1 MKLALI
7 AVVSCLALSVKS
19 ASFVTSLGI
28 PSGQST
34 TNALLPYYMYK
45 NMPVIDVQSFDL
57 VCRTPDMDTPV
68 RSAFSITAG
77 STIRVNWDTKTASP
91 YSTIMPY
98 GPCSYWLAPYASKGK
113 GKVWSKIHENTYKG
127 DDTKAD
133 WCTVTIQEK
142 GYYDVKIP
150 EGLAPGKYYLRSE
163 VIDLDG
169 ARGNT
174 PYQDFTAGA
183 RFHVNCAVLD
193 ITGTGTALLKSP
205 ISIMEAYKPYYKT
218 TFFPTTMKN
227 SQFKMPGGKS
237 PYADDTA

>member
-1 MKLALI
+1 M
-7 AVVSCLALSVKS
+7 VSCLALSAKAVSFVKS
-19 ASFVTSLGI
+19 IGI
-28 PSGQST
+28 PNSPKYDNT
-34 TNALLPYYMYK
+34 PLPYNMYK

-57 VCRTPDMDTPV
+57 VCRTPDMSVPV
-68 RSAFSITAG
+68 TAFPIAAG
-77 STIRVNWDTKTASP
+77 STVRVVWNVETKSP
-91 YSTIMPY
+91 YSTINPY
-98 GPCSYWLAPYASKGK
+98 GPCSFWLAPYSSGGK

-133 WCTVTIQEK
+133 WCTVFIQEY

-150 EGLAPGKYYLRSE
+150 AGIAPGKYYLRSE

-183 RFHVNCAVLD
+183 RFHVNCNVLE
-193 ITGTGTALLKSP
+193 ITGSGTASLKSP
-205 ISIMEAYKPYYKT
+205 VSIMEAYKPYYKT
-218 TFFPTTMKN
+218 VFFPTTMKN